1 MQVLIVNDQVDR
13 QVELA
18 IAFIQSGFQTTSTS
32 SQLVAESCIR
42 RGTVDLLVIAERV
55 GGQLAHSLAL
65 LAEYRNPMVVTMLLT
80 DRTDQD
86 LDELYLLL
94 PSLHCIL
101 SPRTAPELMT
111 RLAVASV
118 TGAEEIKTPMLLVPS
133 LRIDDSVGED
143 VDVEMDAIPCFDNA
157 DDPYP
162 VFASI
167 RGPLPEVFEMRQSG

>member
-1 MQVLIVNDQVDR
+1 MQVLIVDDGIDR

-18 IAFIQSGFQTTSTS
+18 IAFMESGFQTTCTS

-42 RGTVDLLVIAERV
+42 RGTVDLLVMAERV
-55 GGQLAHSLAL
+55 GGRLTHSLAL

-80 DRTDQD
+80 DRNDRD

-101 SPRTAPELMT
+101 SPQTAPDLVT

-118 TGAEEIKTPMLLVPS
+118 AGAEEIKTPMLLVPS
-133 LRIDDSVGED
+133 LRVDNVMDTIPDIDTAN
-143 VDVEMDAIPCFDNA
+143 DAIPI
-157 DDPYP
+157 
-162 VFASI
+162 FASI
-167 RGPLPEVFEMRQSG
+167 RGPVPEFFELQASA